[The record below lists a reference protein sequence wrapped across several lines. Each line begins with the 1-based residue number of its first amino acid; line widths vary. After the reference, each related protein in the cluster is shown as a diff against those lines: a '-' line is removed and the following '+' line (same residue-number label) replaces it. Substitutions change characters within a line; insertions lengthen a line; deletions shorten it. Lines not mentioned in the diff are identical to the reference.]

1 MRAFLFACAMILFVA
16 FNFAFAAEKSEG
28 GASASAA
35 VGGANSPIYSQVE
48 IDAKLSQLESE
59 ALNQREVAGLR
70 VDHLEKQ
77 IAESKRY
84 IDRILLMFVVSCALI
99 IFLVVNN
106 MRHQQRGASQ
116 KMRRLIKDAED
127 AVGEVRRHL
136 DRPEADHMRAG
147 RALRV
152 VMRRLRDGS
161 AMALPQH
168 LSRQV
173 VSAAADAYL
182 PAGLHLMANALRA
195 EQAGSWREAAVYLE
209 RLNAMEDGD
218 PDVLLHLAHVYKNLA
233 DDNPGEDGKSYL
245 RLSLQYYQRFAL
257 RDKENRE
264 VARGETAESAAHF
277 EDKDKIPELEEKK
290 RARLSAMPMPPMPQ
304 SSGNGAGKE
313 QSNRAPAA
321 SEKSNG
327 SGKSTETIS
336 ARSTPIPPSSPPIV
350 EAKPPLQV
358 REKPVVTPPSA
369 TKIESPPELPKA
381 SPPSPALKIESPP
394 ELPKASPSP
403 QAREKPVIAPPS
415 ATKIESPPE
424 LPKASPPPQAQ
435 EKLVIAPPAMK
446 IESPPELPKANLPPQ
461 AQEKPVIAPPSAMK
475 IESPPE
481 LPKASPPLQAREKP
495 VIAPPS
501 AMKIESPPELPKAS
515 PPPQVREK
523 PVIAPPSATKIES
536 PPELPKASPPLQAR
550 EKPVIAP
557 PPPATKIESPPELP
571 KANLPLQAREKP
583 VVAPPPAMKIES
595 PPELPK
601 ASPPP
606 QAQEK
611 PVIAPPPAM
620 KIESPPELPKASPPL
635 QAREKPVIA
644 PSPAMKIESPPE
656 LPKASLPSQAQ
667 EKPVVAPPPV
677 MKIESPPE
685 LPKANLPSQAQEKP
699 VVAPPPEMPKANLP
713 PQAQEKPVVAP
724 TMATKT
730 EPAESRLKL
739 AEAKKRT
746 EESSLSEIVPPTNS
760 ANDSPTISAP
770 SAPPPKTQMRV
781 GDILRA
787 RFRKKAS
794 EKKRAPIP
802 IAETT
807 DESPEGQM
815 RALVQ
820 QANELLARAQD
831 SKSSREKRRLLD
843 QALNIFEQAQ
853 RQKTSEM
860 LYYHW
865 GIALL
870 ARALDSPTRQR
881 ERWFA
886 NAADKFKAGNVLAP
900 KAFDFRLASLYAIAD
915 DEENCR
921 RWLVAA
927 AESGQLDSAALV
939 RDPDFEAMRAK
950 PWFRQ
955 YLADAA

>member
-28 GASASAA
+28 GASSSTA

-168 LSRQV
+168 LSRQI

-233 DDNPGEDGKSYL
+233 DDNPGEDGKAYL

-264 VARGETAESAAHF
+264 VARGETAESAARF

-327 SGKSTETIS
+327 SGKSIETVS
-336 ARSTPIPPSSPPIV
+336 ARPTPIPPSPSPIV

-358 REKPVVTPPSA
+358 REKPVV
-369 TKIESPPELPKA
+369 
-381 SPPSPALKIESPP
+381 
-394 ELPKASPSP
+394 
-403 QAREKPVIAPPS
+403 APPS

-424 LPKASPPPQAQ
+424 LPKASPPPQVREKPVVAPPSATKIESPPELPKANLPSQAQ
-435 EKLVIAPPAMK
+435 EKPVIAPPPVMKIESPPELPKASPPPQAREKPVIAPPPVMKIESPPELPKANPPPQAQEKPVVAPPPATKIELPPELPKANLPPQVQEKPVVAPPPVMK

-461 AQEKPVIAPPSAMK
+461 AQEKPVIAPP
-475 IESPPE
+475 
-481 LPKASPPLQAREKP
+481 P
-495 VIAPPS
+495 V
-501 AMKIESPPELPKAS
+501 M
-515 PPPQVREK
+515 
-523 PVIAPPSATKIES
+523 
-536 PPELPKASPPLQAR
+536 
-550 EKPVIAP
+550 
-557 PPPATKIESPPELP
+557 KIESPPELP
-571 KANLPLQAREKP
+571 KANLPPQAQEKH
-583 VVAPPPAMKIES
+583 VVAPPPVMKIES

-601 ASPPP
+601 ANLPP

-620 KIESPPELPKASPPL
+620 KIESPPELPKANLPSQAQEKLVVAPP
-635 QAREKPVIA
+635 
-644 PSPAMKIESPPE
+644 PAMKIESPPE
-656 LPKASLPSQAQ
+656 LPKANP
-667 EKPVVAPPPV
+667 
-677 MKIESPPE
+677 
-685 LPKANLPSQAQEKP
+685 
-699 VVAPPPEMPKANLP
+699 P

-739 AEAKKRT
+739 AEAKKRG
-746 EESSLSEIVPPTNS
+746 EESSLSEIVPPTNL
-760 ANDSPTISAP
+760 ANDSPTIAAP
-770 SAPPPKTQMRV
+770 SAPRPKTQMRV

-802 IAETT
+802 IAETM

>member
-28 GASASAA
+28 GASSSTA

-233 DDNPGEDGKSYL
+233 DDNPGEDGKAYL

-264 VARGETAESAAHF
+264 VARGETAESAARF

-313 QSNRAPAA
+313 QSNRAPVA

-327 SGKSTETIS
+327 SGKSTETVS

-350 EAKPPLQV
+350 EAKPPLQA
-358 REKPVVTPPSA
+358 REKPVV
-369 TKIESPPELPKA
+369 
-381 SPPSPALKIESPP
+381 
-394 ELPKASPSP
+394 
-403 QAREKPVIAPPS
+403 APPFE
-415 ATKIESPPE
+415 TKIESPPE
-424 LPKASPPPQAQ
+424 LPKASPPPQAR
-435 EKLVIAPPAMK
+435 EKPVIAPPPAMK
-446 IESPPELPKANLPPQ
+446 IESP
-461 AQEKPVIAPPSAMK
+461 S
-475 IESPPE
+475 
-481 LPKASPPLQAREKP
+481 
-495 VIAPPS
+495 
-501 AMKIESPPELPKAS
+501 ELPKAS

-523 PVIAPPSATKIES
+523 PV
-536 PPELPKASPPLQAR
+536 
-550 EKPVIAP
+550 
-557 PPPATKIESPPELP
+557 
-571 KANLPLQAREKP
+571 
-583 VVAPPPAMKIES
+583 VAPPPVMKIES

-606 QAQEK
+606 QAREK

-620 KIESPPELPKASPPL
+620 KIESPPELPKASPPP

-644 PSPAMKIESPPE
+644 PPPAMKIESPPE
-656 LPKASLPSQAQ
+656 LPKANLPPQAR
-667 EKPVVAPPPV
+667 EKPVIAPPPVMKIELPPELPKANPPPQAREKLVVAPPPV

-699 VVAPPPEMPKANLP
+699 VIAPPPAMKIESPPELPKANLP
-713 PQAQEKPVVAP
+713 PQAQKKPVVAPPPAMKIESPPELPKANLPPQAQEKTVVAPPSAMKIESPPELPKANLPPQVQEKPVIAPPPATNIESPPELPKANLPPQAQEKTVVAPPPAMKIESPPELPKANLPPQVQEKPVVAP
-724 TMATKT
+724 TMATKI

-760 ANDSPTISAP
+760 ANDAPTISAP
-770 SAPPPKTQMRV
+770 SAPPPKTKMRV

>member
-28 GASASAA
+28 GASSSTA

-233 DDNPGEDGKSYL
+233 DDNPGEDGKAYL

-264 VARGETAESAAHF
+264 VARGETAESAARF

-327 SGKSTETIS
+327 SGKSTETAS

-350 EAKPPLQV
+350 EAKPPLQA
-358 REKPVVTPPSA
+358 REKPVV
-369 TKIESPPELPKA
+369 
-381 SPPSPALKIESPP
+381 
-394 ELPKASPSP
+394 
-403 QAREKPVIAPPS
+403 APPS

-424 LPKASPPPQAQ
+424 LPKASPPPQAR
-435 EKLVIAPPAMK
+435 EKPVVAPPPVMKIESPSELPKANLPPQAREKPVIAPPPAMK

-461 AQEKPVIAPPSAMK
+461 AREKPVIAPPPAMK

-481 LPKASPPLQAREKP
+481 LPKANLPPQAREKP

-501 AMKIESPPELPKAS
+501 AMKIESPPELPKANL
-515 PPPQVREK
+515 PPQAQEK
-523 PVIAPPSATKIES
+523 
-536 PPELPKASPPLQAR
+536 L
-550 EKPVIAP
+550 
-557 PPPATKIESPPELP
+557 
-571 KANLPLQAREKP
+571 
-583 VVAPPPAMKIES
+583 VVAPPPAMKIEL

-606 QAQEK
+606 QVQEK
-611 PVIAPPPAM
+611 PVIAPP
-620 KIESPPELPKASPPL
+620 S
-635 QAREKPVIA
+635 
-644 PSPAMKIESPPE
+644 
-656 LPKASLPSQAQ
+656 
-667 EKPVVAPPPV
+667 V

-685 LPKANLPSQAQEKP
+685 LPKANLPPQVQEKS
-699 VVAPPPEMPKANLP
+699 VVAPPSAMKIESPPELPKANLP
-713 PQAQEKPVVAP
+713 PQVQEKPVVAP
-724 TMATKT
+724 TMATKI
-730 EPAESRLKL
+730 ESAESRLKL

-787 RFRKKAS
+787 RFRRAS

-802 IAETT
+802 IAETM

>member
-28 GASASAA
+28 GASSSTA

-233 DDNPGEDGKSYL
+233 DDNPGEDGKAYL

-313 QSNRAPAA
+313 QSNRPPA

-327 SGKSTETIS
+327 SGKSTETVS

-358 REKPVVTPPSA
+358 REKPVIAPPPAMKIESPPELPKANPPPQAQKKPVVAPPPA

-381 SPPSPALKIESPP
+381 SPPL
-394 ELPKASPSP
+394 
-403 QAREKPVIAPPS
+403 QVREKPVVAPPP

-424 LPKASPPPQAQ
+424 LPKASPPPQVREKPVVAPPSAMKIESPPELPKASPPPQAQKKPVVAPPPVMKIESPPELPKANLPPQAQ
-435 EKLVIAPPAMK
+435 EKPVVAPPSAMKIESPPELPKANLPPQAREKPVIAPPPAMK

-461 AQEKPVIAPPSAMK
+461 AQEKSVVAPPSAMK
-475 IESPPE
+475 IES
-481 LPKASPPLQAREKP
+481 L
-495 VIAPPS
+495 
-501 AMKIESPPELPKAS
+501 PELPKAS
-515 PPPQVREK
+515 PPPQ
-523 PVIAPPSATKIES
+523 A
-536 PPELPKASPPLQAR
+536 Q
-550 EKPVIAP
+550 
-557 PPPATKIESPPELP
+557 
-571 KANLPLQAREKP
+571 EKP
-583 VVAPPPAMKIES
+583 VVAPPSAMKIES

-611 PVIAPPPAM
+611 PVIAPPPAT
-620 KIESPPELPKASPPL
+620 KIESPPEMPKANLPP
-635 QAREKPVIA
+635 QAREKPVI
-644 PSPAMKIESPPE
+644 
-656 LPKASLPSQAQ
+656 
-667 EKPVVAPPPV
+667 APPPV

-699 VVAPPPEMPKANLP
+699 VVAPPPAMKIESPPEMPKANLP

-770 SAPPPKTQMRV
+770 SAPPPKTKMRV

>member
-28 GASASAA
+28 GASSSSS

-59 ALNQREVAGLR
+59 SLNQREVAGLR

-233 DDNPGEDGKSYL
+233 DDNPGEDGKAYL

-313 QSNRAPAA
+313 QSNRPPA

-327 SGKSTETIS
+327 SGKSTETVS
-336 ARSTPIPPSSPPIV
+336 ARSTPIPPSSLPIV

-358 REKPVVTPPSA
+358 REKPVIAPPPA
-369 TKIESPPELPKA
+369 MKIESPPELPKA
-381 SPPSPALKIESPP
+381 NPP
-394 ELPKASPSP
+394 P
-403 QAREKPVIAPPS
+403 QVREKPVVAPPP

-424 LPKASPPPQAQ
+424 LPKASPPPQ
-435 EKLVIAPPAMK
+435 V
-446 IESPPELPKANLPPQ
+446 
-461 AQEKPVIAPPSAMK
+461 
-475 IESPPE
+475 
-481 LPKASPPLQAREKP
+481 REKP
-495 VIAPPS
+495 VVAPPS

-515 PPPQVREK
+515 PPPQ
-523 PVIAPPSATKIES
+523 
-536 PPELPKASPPLQAR
+536 
-550 EKPVIAP
+550 
-557 PPPATKIESPPELP
+557 
-571 KANLPLQAREKP
+571 
-583 VVAPPPAMKIES
+583 
-595 PPELPK
+595 
-601 ASPPP
+601 
-606 QAQEK
+606 AQK
-611 PVIAPPPAM
+611 
-620 KIESPPELPKASPPL
+620 
-635 QAREKPVIA
+635 
-644 PSPAMKIESPPE
+644 
-656 LPKASLPSQAQ
+656 
-667 EKPVVAPPPV
+667 KPVVAPPPV

-685 LPKANLPSQAQEKP
+685 LPKANLPPQVQEKP
-699 VVAPPPEMPKANLP
+699 VVAPPPVMKIESPSELPKANLPLQAREKPVIAPPPAMKIESPPELPKASLPPQAQEKPVIAPPPVMKIESPPELPKANLP

-724 TMATKT
+724 PPVMKIESPPEMPKANLPSQAREKPVIAPPPVMKIESPPELPKASPLPQAQEKPVVAPPSAMKIESPPELPKANLPPQVQEKSVVAPPSAIKIESPPELPKASPPPQAQEKLVVAPTMVTKT

-746 EESSLSEIVPPTNS
+746 EESSPSEIVPPTNS
-760 ANDSPTISAP
+760 ANDSPTISAS

-781 GDILRA
+781 GDIFRA

-802 IAETT
+802 IAETM

-939 RDPDFEAMRAK
+939 RDPDFETMRAK

>member
-28 GASASAA
+28 GASSSTA

-233 DDNPGEDGKSYL
+233 DDNPGEDGKAYL

-327 SGKSTETIS
+327 SGKSTETVS
-336 ARSTPIPPSSPPIV
+336 ARSTPIPPSSLPIV

-358 REKPVVTPPSA
+358 REKPV
-369 TKIESPPELPKA
+369 
-381 SPPSPALKIESPP
+381 
-394 ELPKASPSP
+394 
-403 QAREKPVIAPPS
+403 IAPP
-415 ATKIESPPE
+415 P
-424 LPKASPPPQAQ
+424 
-435 EKLVIAPPAMK
+435 
-446 IESPPELPKANLPPQ
+446 
-461 AQEKPVIAPPSAMK
+461 AMK

-481 LPKASPPLQAREKP
+481 LPKASPPQAREKP
-495 VIAPPS
+495 VIAPPP

-515 PPPQVREK
+515 PPQAREK

-557 PPPATKIESPPELP
+557 PPAMKIESPPELP
-571 KANLPLQAREKP
+571 KANLPPQVQEKPVIAPPPAMKIESPPELPKASPPPQAREKPVVAPSPAMKIESPPELPKASPPPQAREKPVVAPPSAMKIESPPELPKANLLPQVQEKPVVAPPPVMKIESPPELPKASPPPQAREKPVVAPPSAMKIESPPELPKANLLPQVQEKPVVAPPPVMKIESPPELPKASPLPQAQEKP

-620 KIESPPELPKASPPL
+620 KIESPPELPKVSP
-635 QAREKPVIA
+635 
-644 PSPAMKIESPPE
+644 
-656 LPKASLPSQAQ
+656 
-667 EKPVVAPPPV
+667 
-677 MKIESPPE
+677 
-685 LPKANLPSQAQEKP
+685 
-699 VVAPPPEMPKANLP
+699 P
-713 PQAQEKPVVAP
+713 PQAQENPVVAP

-746 EESSLSEIVPPTNS
+746 EESSPSEIVPPTNS
-760 ANDSPTISAP
+760 ANDAPTISAS

-787 RFRKKAS
+787 RFRRKAS

-939 RDPDFEAMRAK
+939 RDPDFETMRAK

>member
-28 GASASAA
+28 GASSSTA

-264 VARGETAESAAHF
+264 VARGETAESAARF

-290 RARLSAMPMPPMPQ
+290 RARLSAMPMPPMLQ

-313 QSNRAPAA
+313 QSNRAPA

-327 SGKSTETIS
+327 SGKSTETVS

-358 REKPVVTPPSA
+358 REKPVV
-369 TKIESPPELPKA
+369 
-381 SPPSPALKIESPP
+381 
-394 ELPKASPSP
+394 
-403 QAREKPVIAPPS
+403 APPS

-424 LPKASPPPQAQ
+424 MPKANPPPQAQ
-435 EKLVIAPPAMK
+435 K
-446 IESPPELPKANLPPQ
+446 
-461 AQEKPVIAPPSAMK
+461 KPVIAPPPVMK

-501 AMKIESPPELPKAS
+501 ELPKASPPPQAREKPVVAPPSATKIESPPEMPKANLPSQAREKPVVAPPSAMKIESPPELPKANL
-515 PPPQVREK
+515 
-523 PVIAPPSATKIES
+523 
-536 PPELPKASPPLQAR
+536 LPQAR
-550 EKPVIAP
+550 EKPVVAP
-557 PPPATKIESPPELP
+557 PSAMKIESPPELP
-571 KANLPLQAREKP
+571 KANL
-583 VVAPPPAMKIES
+583 
-595 PPELPK
+595 
-601 ASPPP
+601 PP

-635 QAREKPVIA
+635 QAQEKPVIA
-644 PSPAMKIESPPE
+644 PPPVMKIESPPE
-656 LPKASLPSQAQ
+656 LPKASLPPQVQEKPVVAPPPVMKIESPPELPKASLPPQAQ

-685 LPKANLPSQAQEKP
+685 LPKANLPPQAQEKP
-699 VVAPPPEMPKANLP
+699 VVAPPPVMKIESPPELPKANLPLQAQEKLVVAPPPVMKIESPPELPKANPP

-770 SAPPPKTQMRV
+770 SAPPPKTKMRV

-927 AESGQLDSAALV
+927 AESGQLDSTALV

>member
-28 GASASAA
+28 GASASTA

-233 DDNPGEDGKSYL
+233 DDNPGEDGKAYL

-327 SGKSTETIS
+327 SGKSTETVS
-336 ARSTPIPPSSPPIV
+336 ARSTPIPPSSLPIV

-358 REKPVVTPPSA
+358 REKPVIAPPPA
-369 TKIESPPELPKA
+369 MKIESPPELPKA
-381 SPPSPALKIESPP
+381 NPPPQVREKPVVAPPPAMKIELPPELPKANLPSQAREKPVIAPPPAMKIELPPELPKANLPSQAQEKPVVAPPPVMKIESPPELPKVNLPPQAQEKPVVAPPSAMKIESPP
-394 ELPKASPSP
+394 ELPKANLPP
-403 QAREKPVIAPPS
+403 QAREKPVIAP
-415 ATKIESPPE
+415 
-424 LPKASPPPQAQ
+424 
-435 EKLVIAPPAMK
+435 PPAMK

-461 AQEKPVIAPPSAMK
+461 AQEKLVVAPPSAMK
-475 IESPPE
+475 IE
-481 LPKASPPLQAREKP
+481 A
-495 VIAPPS
+495 
-501 AMKIESPPELPKAS
+501 
-515 PPPQVREK
+515 
-523 PVIAPPSATKIES
+523 
-536 PPELPKASPPLQAR
+536 
-550 EKPVIAP
+550 
-557 PPPATKIESPPELP
+557 
-571 KANLPLQAREKP
+571 
-583 VVAPPPAMKIES
+583 

-620 KIESPPELPKASPPL
+620 KIESPPELPKANLPP

-644 PSPAMKIESPPE
+644 PPPATKIESPPE
-656 LPKASLPSQAQ
+656 MPKANLPPQAR
-667 EKPVVAPPPV
+667 EKPVIAPPPV

-685 LPKANLPSQAQEKP
+685 LPKANLPSQAQEKL
-699 VVAPPPEMPKANLP
+699 VVAPPPAMKIESPPELPKANLPSQVQEKHVVAPPPAMKIESPPEMPKANLP

-770 SAPPPKTQMRV
+770 SAPPPKTKMRV